1 MTQNNQL
8 RAHAALILA
17 MLIWGSTF
25 MAMKV
30 VVTAISPMVVIF
42 LRMVI
47 GSVVFLLLL
56 RWLRRGIKYRQGDW
70 KYLAAMALFEPCL
83 YFIFEGLALKY
94 TSAGQAGMVTA
105 MLPLMVA
112 LGAFVFL
119 NERISKRQLSG
130 FLLAMAGV
138 IWMTLGSVASEHAV
152 NPWLGNFLEFL
163 AMVCAMGY
171 TLMMKH
177 LTERFPAMF
186 LTALQSFIGAIF
198 FLPLALA
205 SDWPTHISAPLWG
218 VLLYLGV
225 VVTLGGYGLFNY
237 SLTYV
242 KATVAVAYIN
252 LLPAISLMYAMVFLG
267 ERMNLS
273 QWIAVAVIF
282 AGVYLSRGGAAEELQ
297 SDTKDDDPQ
306 AKDGINPAIG

>member
-1 MTQNNQL
+1 MIQNNQL
-8 RAHAALILA
+8 RAHSALVLA

-30 VVTAISPMVVIF
+30 VITDIAPMVVIF
-42 LRMVI
+42 LRMII
-47 GSVVFLLLL
+47 GSMVFILVW
-56 RWLRRGIKYRQGDW
+56 RWIRHNIEYRQGDW
-70 KYLAAMALFEPCL
+70 KYLAVMALFEPCL

-112 LGAFVFL
+112 VGAFIFL
-119 NERISKRQLSG
+119 KERISKRQSAG

-138 IWMTLGSVASEHAV
+138 VWMTLGSVQNEHAS
-152 NPWLGNFLEFL
+152 NSLLGNFLEFM

-177 LTERFPAMF
+177 LTERYPAIF
-186 LTALQSFIGAIF
+186 LTAIQSFIGAFF
-198 FLPLALA
+198 FLPLALGSEWPA
-205 SDWPTHISAPLWG
+205 SISIEQWG
-218 VLLYLGV
+218 ILLYLGV
-225 VVTLGGYGLFNY
+225 IVTIGGYGLFNY

-252 LLPAISLMYAMVFLG
+252 LLPAISLIYAMVFLG
-267 ERMNLS
+267 ERMNLE

-282 AGVYLSRGGAAEELQ
+282 SGVYLSRGGAPEAVSEEQ
-297 SDTKDDDPQ
+297 DNADKVKDDV
-306 AKDGINPAIG
+306 NPAVG

>member
-1 MTQNNQL
+1 MIQNDQL
-8 RAHAALILA
+8 RAHTALVLA

-30 VVTAISPMVVIF
+30 VVTEISPMVVIF
-42 LRMVI
+42 LRMII
-47 GSVVFLLLL
+47 GSAVFILAW
-56 RWLRRGIKYRQGDW
+56 RWVSKGVEYRKGDW
-70 KYLAAMALFEPCL
+70 KYLAGMALFEPCL

-94 TSAGQAGMVTA
+94 TSAGQAGMITA

-112 LGAFVFL
+112 VGAFVFL
-119 NERISKRQLSG
+119 HERISKRQLSG

-138 IWMTLGSVASEHAV
+138 IWMTLGSVQNEHAS
-152 NPWLGNFLEFL
+152 NPLLGNFLEFM

-177 LTERFPAMF
+177 LTERYPAMF
-186 LTALQSFIGAIF
+186 LTALQSFIGAVF
-198 FLPLALA
+198 FLPLALG
-205 SDWPTHISAPLWG
+205 SEWPENISIEQWG
-218 VLLYLGV
+218 ILLYLGV
-225 VVTLGGYGLFNY
+225 IVTLGGYGLFNY

-252 LLPAISLMYAMVFLG
+252 LLPAISLIYAMIFLG
-267 ERMNLS
+267 ERMSLE

-282 AGVYLSRGGAAEELQ
+282 FGVYLSRGGATESE
-297 SDTKDDDPQ
+297 SDDKDDDGE
-306 AKDGINPAIG
+306 AKEEINPVVG